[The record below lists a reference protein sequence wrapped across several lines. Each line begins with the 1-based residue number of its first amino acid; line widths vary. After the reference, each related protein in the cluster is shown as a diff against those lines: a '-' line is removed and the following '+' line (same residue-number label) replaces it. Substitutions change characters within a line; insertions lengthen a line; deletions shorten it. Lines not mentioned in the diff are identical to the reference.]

1 MQTHLDCLVCFMRQA
16 LAAARLGSV
25 DPALHRK
32 VIDETGRM
40 LADVDLEK
48 SPPENAVFLYR
59 LIADLTGNSDPF
71 VGLKR
76 ESNEFALSM
85 RDQISDTIAGAS
97 DPLRAALR
105 FAACGNIIDYAAQH
119 SFDAAVTMAE
129 CGSQSFVLDD
139 YPRLLEKLEHA
150 DQEKTKIL
158 YLADNCGELVFDSLL
173 IGELQR
179 LGCVVTLAVR
189 GAPVIND
196 ATMDD
201 VHACGLDTLCRVIDN
216 GTDCP
221 GTPLADCSDIFQ
233 QAFADAD
240 VILSKGMGNFE
251 TLSDVSAPLFFL
263 FTVKC
268 MRVASYLHKATG
280 KNAKEIAG
288 SGEMVFVAQNT
299 LLPGEPISAIEAA
312 R

>member
-16 LAAARLGSV
+16 LAAARLSTN
-25 DPALHRK
+25 DSKLHRN
-32 VIDETGRM
+32 VINEVGRM
-40 LADVDLEK
+40 LAKIDLGK
-48 SPPENAVFLYR
+48 TPPENAVFLYR
-59 LIADLTGNSDPF
+59 LIAELTGNSDPF
-71 VGLKR
+71 ADLKR
-76 ESNEFALSM
+76 QSNEFALSL

-97 DPLRAALR
+97 DPLRTALR

-119 SFDAAVTMAE
+119 SFDATTTMAE
-129 CGSQSFVLDD
+129 CGSQPFVVDD
-139 YPRLLEKLEHA
+139 YPRLLDRLEHSA
-150 DQEKTKIL
+150 LEKTKIL
-158 YLADNCGELVFDSLL
+158 YLADNCGELVFDGLL

-189 GAPVIND
+189 GRPIIND

-201 VHACGLDTLCRVIDN
+201 VRACGLNTLCRVIDN
-216 GTDCP
+216 GTGCP

-268 MRVASYLHKATG
+268 IRVASYLRKVTG
-280 KNAKEIAG
+280 KNDQEITG
-288 SGEMVFVAQNT
+288 SGEMVFIEQST
-299 LLPGEPISAIEAA
+299 RLPAPD
-312 R
+312 